1 MAIYRDKHGRFTAAP
16 TQPEGT
22 EALRPATPT
31 PDPVTQPSPGE
42 PTMDLSEPW
51 PEIDTWTPASVG
63 LAVALLLVAV
73 VVVAVF
79 ALAVA

>member
-1 MAIYRDKHGRFTAAP
+1 MAIYRDKYGRFTAAP
-16 TQPEGT
+16 TQPEDT
-22 EALRPATPT
+22 EALRPAASPE
-31 PDPVTQPSPGE
+31 PDPTI
-42 PTMDLSEPW
+42 EPW
-51 PEIDTWTPASVG
+51 EKIDVWTPASVG

>member
-1 MAIYRDKHGRFTAAP
+1 MAIYRDKYGRFTAAP
-16 TQPEGT
+16 TPPEDTVAMTG
-22 EALRPATPT
+22 P
-31 PDPVTQPSPGE
+31 E
-42 PTMDLSEPW
+42 PEPESTIEPW
-51 PEIDTWTPASVG
+51 PEVDAWTPASVG

>member
-1 MAIYRDKHGRFTAAP
+1 MAIYRDALRRTTVANPHP
-16 TQPEGT
+16 QGT
-22 EALRPATPT
+22 EAPRQQARPE
-31 PDPVTQPSPGE
+31 PDPTI
-42 PTMDLSEPW
+42 EPW
-51 PEIDTWTPASVG
+51 EKIDVWTPASVG